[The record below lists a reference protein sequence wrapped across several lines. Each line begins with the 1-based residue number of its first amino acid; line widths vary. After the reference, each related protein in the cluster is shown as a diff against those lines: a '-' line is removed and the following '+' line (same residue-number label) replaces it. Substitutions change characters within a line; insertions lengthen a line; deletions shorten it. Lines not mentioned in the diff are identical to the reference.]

1 MTRITRREGL
11 LAGLFGAGTLGLR
24 ALATGLPSWYLLNPS
39 RATAQDLQCAINA
52 KANLQYLIVSTSSNG
67 DPLNCN
73 CPGTYEGTGAGVV
86 HPPDQEVEKTT
97 LTINGQSYGAALPWA
112 DPSVTNASAANTGQL
127 SSAVLARTTFFH
139 YRTGTTVHG
148 DQPKVMKLLGDT
160 TGGEMIVSAY
170 AKHLSTCF
178 STVQAAPIAVG
189 ARGNSSELVSFGGR
203 MLPSISPT
211 QLKQLLTGAR
221 GDALTAKGALRDL
234 RDSSLTMLNDLAK
247 RSANPVQREF
257 LDKLA
262 LGQTQVRQLADTLAD
277 TLNMISQDNVQGQA
291 QAAAALIAAN
301 VTPVVTVHIG
311 FGGDNHTDTNLQAEA
326 DQHVSG
332 IQGIQAIMTA
342 LANTKD
348 GSGNP
353 LTDRVTFATMNVFG
367 RNLNNISKLPPPG
380 SGNAPGGRDHYGN
393 HNVMVIIGK
402 NVKASV
408 IGGVMA
414 DSKGTLVASGID
426 SATGASMASGGDIDT
441 TRTQTSAARTLGAA
455 LGIPDSVA
463 ANDYIAAAGGKV
475 VTAALANLPSS

>member
-1 MTRITRREGL
+1 MTKMTRRDGL
-11 LAGLFGAGTLGLR
+11 LAGLFGAGTIGLR
-24 ALATGLPSWYLLNPS
+24 ALATGLPTWYLLNPS

-52 KANLQYLIVSTSSNG
+52 KTNLQYLIVSTSSNG

-73 CPGTYEGTGAGVV
+73 CPGTYEATGIV
-86 HPPDQEVEKTT
+86 HPTQAEVEMTT
-97 LTINGQSYGAALPWA
+97 LSIGGQSYGAALPWA
-112 DPSVTNASAANTGQL
+112 DPSVSNSTAANTGQL
-127 SSAVLARTTFFH
+127 SSSVLARTSFFH

-170 AKHLSTCF
+170 AKHLSACF
-178 STVQAAPIAVG
+178 GTVQAAPIALG

-221 GDALTAKGALRDL
+221 GDVLTQKGALRDL
-234 RDSSLTMLNDLAK
+234 RDQSLTMLNDLAK
-247 RSANPVQREF
+247 QTANPVQKDF
-257 LDKLA
+257 LDRLA

-277 TLNMISQDNVQGQA
+277 TLNMISSDNVQGQA

-301 VTPVVTVHIG
+301 VTPVVTVHIS
-311 FGGDNHTDTNLQAEA
+311 FGGDNHTDNSLQAEA

-332 IQGIQAIMTA
+332 IQGIQQIMTA

-348 GSGNP
+348 ASGNA

-367 RNLNNISKLPPPG
+367 RNLNNISKLP
-380 SGNAPGGRDHYGN
+380 APGTGTPSGRDHFGN

-402 NVKASV
+402 NVKSSV
-408 IGGVMA
+408 IGGVTT
-414 DSKGTLVASGID
+414 DSKGTYIAAGIN
-426 SATGASMASGGDIDT
+426 STTGAAAATGGDISATD
-441 TRTQTSAARTLGAA
+441 TQTAAARTLGAA
-455 LGIPDSVA
+455 LGIPDTVA

-475 VTAALANLPSS
+475 VPAALANLPTS

>member
-11 LAGLFGAGTLGLR
+11 LAGLFGAGTIGLR
-24 ALATGLPSWYLLNPS
+24 ALATGLPTWYLLNPS
-39 RATAQDLQCAINA
+39 RATAQDLTCAINA

-73 CPGTYEGTGAGVV
+73 CPGTYEGAGAAVV
-86 HPPDQEVEKTT
+86 HPPDPEVEKTM

-112 DPSVTNASAANTGQL
+112 DPAIKNASGANTGQL
-127 SSAVLARTTFFH
+127 NAAVLARTSFFH

-160 TGGEMIVSAY
+160 TGGEMVVSAY
-170 AKHLSTCF
+170 AKHLAACF
-178 STVQAAPIAVG
+178 NTVQAAPIAVG

-234 RDSSLTMLNDLAK
+234 RDSSLNKLNELAK
-247 RSANPVQREF
+247 RSSSQVQRDF

-277 TLNMISQDNVQGQA
+277 TLNMISQDNVAGQA

-311 FGGDNHTDTNLQAEA
+311 FGGDNHTDNNLQAEA

-332 IQGIQAIMTA
+332 IQGIQQIMTA

-348 GSGNP
+348 ASGAP

-367 RNLNNISKLPPPG
+367 RNLNNISKLPAPG
-380 SGNAPGGRDHYGN
+380 SGTPGGRDHFGN

-408 IGGVMA
+408 IGGVTT
-414 DSKGTLVASGID
+414 DSKGTYVAAGIN
-426 SATGASMASGGDIDT
+426 SATGAAMASGGDIDST
-441 TRTQTSAARTLGAA
+441 KTQTSAARTLGAA

-475 VTAALANLPSS
+475 VPAALANLPTG

>member
-1 MTRITRREGL
+1 MTRFTRRDGL
-11 LAGLFGAGTLGLR
+11 LAGLFGSGTLGLR
-24 ALATGLPSWYLLNPS
+24 ALATGLPAWYPLNPR
-39 RATAQDLQCAINA
+39 RATAQDLQCAITA

-73 CPGTYEGTGAGVV
+73 CPGTYENPAVV
-86 HPPDQEVEKTT
+86 HPPDPEVEKVSVQ
-97 LTINGQSYGAALPWA
+97 LGGQSYGAALPWA
-112 DPSVTNASAANTGQL
+112 DPSVKNASAANAGQL

-160 TGGEMIVSAY
+160 TGGEMIVSSY
-170 AKHLSTCF
+170 AKHLATCF
-178 STVQAAPIAVG
+178 GTVQAAPISVG

-234 RDSSLTMLNDLAK
+234 RDSSLSKLNELAK
-247 RSANPVQREF
+247 RTASPVQKDF
-257 LDKLA
+257 LERLA

-277 TLNMISQDNVQGQA
+277 TLNAISNDNVAGQA

-311 FGGDNHTDTNLQAEA
+311 FGGDNHTDNNLQAEA

-342 LANTKD
+342 LAGTKD
-348 GSGNP
+348 AAGNP

-367 RNLNNISKLPPPG
+367 RNLNNISKL
-380 SGNAPGGRDHYGN
+380 SSTTSPGGRDHFGN

-402 NVKASV
+402 NVKPSV
-408 IGGVMA
+408 IGGVTA

-426 SATGASMASGGDIDT
+426 SASGSSVASGGDIDAT
-441 TRTQTSAARTLGAA
+441 KTQVSAARTLGAA
-455 LGIPDSVA
+455 LGIPDAVA

-475 VTAALANLPSS
+475 VTAALANLPTG

>member
-1 MTRITRREGL
+1 MTKMTRRDGL
-11 LAGLFGAGTLGLR
+11 LAGLFGAGTIGLR
-24 ALATGLPSWYLLNPS
+24 ALATGLPTWYLLNPS

-52 KANLQYLIVSTSSNG
+52 KTNLQYLIVSTSSNG

-73 CPGTYEGTGAGVV
+73 CPGTYEATGIV
-86 HPPDQEVEKTT
+86 HPTQAEVEMTT
-97 LTINGQSYGAALPWA
+97 LSIGGQSYGAALPWA
-112 DPSVTNASAANTGQL
+112 DPSVSNSTAANTGQL
-127 SSAVLARTTFFH
+127 SSSVLARTSFFH

-170 AKHLSTCF
+170 AKHLSACF
-178 STVQAAPIAVG
+178 GTVQAAPIALG

-221 GDALTAKGALRDL
+221 GDVLTQKGALRDL
-234 RDSSLTMLNDLAK
+234 RDQSLTMLNDLAK
-247 RSANPVQREF
+247 QTANPVQKDF
-257 LDKLA
+257 LDRLA

-277 TLNMISQDNVQGQA
+277 TLNMISSDNVQGQA

-301 VTPVVTVHIG
+301 VTPVVTVHIS
-311 FGGDNHTDTNLQAEA
+311 FGGDNHTDNSLQAEA

-332 IQGIQAIMTA
+332 IQGIQQIMTA

-348 GSGNP
+348 ASGNA

-367 RNLNNISKLPPPG
+367 RNLNNISKLP
-380 SGNAPGGRDHYGN
+380 APGAGSPSGRDHFGN

-402 NVKASV
+402 NVKSSV
-408 IGGVMA
+408 IGGVTT
-414 DSKGTLVASGID
+414 DSKGTYIAAGIN
-426 SATGASMASGGDIDT
+426 STTGAAAATGGDISATD
-441 TRTQTSAARTLGAA
+441 TQTAAARTLGAA
-455 LGIPDSVA
+455 LGIPDTVA

-475 VTAALANLPSS
+475 VPAALANLPTS